1 MTALL
6 ALLALGAVS
15 WVLRITFITVLPAD
29 RLPAR
34 LRTGLDYLPPAV
46 LASIVAVELT
56 ALLTDAEPLDATLL
70 LAAAATIGWV
80 AHRTHNISLACTLG
94 VAVVLLLRYLP
105 V

>member
-1 MTALL
+1 MTVLL
-6 ALLALGAVS
+6 AFLALGAVS
-15 WVLRITFITVLPAD
+15 WVLRITFVTLVPAD

-56 ALLTDAEPLDATLL
+56 TLLADAEPLNATLL

-80 AHRTHNISLACTLG
+80 AHRTHNLSLACILG
-94 VAVVLLLRYLP
+94 VAAVLLLDYAVR
-105 V
+105 